1 MRRDEDMEKG
11 NPVSFVGFE
20 VELARAERHIRRLW
34 IGLIATILALGLS
47 NIAWFIF
54 FILH

>member
-1 MRRDEDMEKG
+1 MEHV
-11 NPVSFVGFE
+11 PYIVYESSMT
-20 VELARAERHIRRLW
+20 RAERHIRHLW